1 MFARIAPRKARLV
14 IDMIR
19 GRNCAEA
26 LEQLQ
31 FNGRRSAC
39 LIRDVLRSV
48 MASAEEGEAEMR
60 HLFISDQGSRARSS
74 DRQADEPHQDYG
86 GGGLVFQGTVQSFSR
101 FWE

>member
-60 HLFISDQGSRARSS
+60 HLFISDARVDGGPYQRRWRPKDRGRAHPIAKRTS
-74 DRQADEPHQDYG
+74 HIKI
-86 GGGLVFQGTVQSFSR
+86 TVA
-101 FWE
+101 EA